1 MTLYFGWH
9 YFLVDIT
16 FWLTLHFGWH
26 YILVDITFSL
36 TLPFDLCY
44 ILVTSL
50 FGWHYFLVDITFW
63 LTLHFVWRYFWVKL
77 GWSWVGLSQNCVWLK
92 ILTHVHW
99 SSNMKWYFRLKWNN
113 PQRTTRMECNLGN
126 LGKNLA
132 PLIPRNN
139 IPLHPLILVFCH
151 PHLYLGNMV
160 QFLVVGSDWWSIQNL
175 LQHPPLCYYHPST
188 LRKI

>member
-1 MTLYFGWH
+1 M
-9 YFLVDIT
+9 VNIT
-16 FWLTLHFGWH
+16 FWLTLLCLLTLLCWLTLLVGWH
-26 YILVDITFSL
+26 YFVGWCYIFVDITFCL
-36 TLPFDLCY
+36 T
-44 ILVTSL
+44 IL